1 MDKPRKLSVVVDG
14 TKILDVKRFRVH
26 TRLFDI
32 KVLSEP
38 AGIKYVQTKAVSD
51 GYWIFLMPLIEGS
64 HLIHIVVEEIDNEK
78 DTPKNHLEL
87 IYELEVI

>member
-1 MDKPRKLSVVVDG
+1 
-14 TKILDVKRFRVH
+14 
-26 TRLFDI
+26 
-32 KVLSEP
+32 
-38 AGIKYVQTKAVSD
+38 
-51 GYWIFLMPLIEGS
+51 MPLIEGS